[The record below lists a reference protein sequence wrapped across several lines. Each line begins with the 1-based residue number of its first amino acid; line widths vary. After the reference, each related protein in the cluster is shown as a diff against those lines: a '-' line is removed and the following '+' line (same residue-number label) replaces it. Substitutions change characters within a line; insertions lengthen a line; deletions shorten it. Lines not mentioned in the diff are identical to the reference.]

1 MEEAKKNNNKD
12 ESPQQSLKEILEAE
26 IEITEKISAAKE
38 RAENR
43 IEAAKEEIASLKN
56 SIIEQARRD
65 REEMLAK
72 GIENAKED
80 AQKRIDQARI
90 ESDAFEKTGKNFI
103 EEAVQRIETI
113 ILGKFESEDE

>member
-1 MEEAKKNNNKD
+1 MKETKKNTNKD
-12 ESPQQSLKEILEAE
+12 ESPQQSLEKILKAE

-65 REEMLAK
+65 REEMLEK
-72 GIENAKED
+72 GIAVAKKD

-90 ESDAFEKTGKNFI
+90 ESEKFEQSGGEFD
-103 EEAVQRIETI
+103 EEAVQEIETI
-113 ILGKFESEDE
+113 ILGEFDNEEK

>member
-1 MEEAKKNNNKD
+1 MEEVKKNNNKD
-12 ESPQQSLKEILEAE
+12 ESPKQSLEKILEAE

-38 RAENR
+38 RAEKR
-43 IEAAKEEIASLKN
+43 VEAAKEKIASIKS

-72 GIENAKED
+72 GVETAKED
-80 AQKRIDQARI
+80 AQKRINQARI
-90 ESDAFEKTGKNFI
+90 ESDAFEKTGENFI